1 MGNSRDPDTK
11 KTLSCCSKYEA
22 ISGAIIGVLAF
33 LIVVCLVILF
43 FLVMRNRRMKRKRE
57 DNEGI
62 TLDAKTDFGPRENE
76 NLKGNLNEITDNVDK
91 LYEDFRNIETLAKEE
106 ALKET
111 IAIAY
116 KEDNLAHNRYADIGQ
131 YI

>member
-1 MGNSRDPDTK
+1 
-11 KTLSCCSKYEA
+11 
-22 ISGAIIGVLAF
+22 
-33 LIVVCLVILF
+33 
-43 FLVMRNRRMKRKRE
+43 MKRKRE

-106 ALKET
+106 ALEET
-111 IAIAY
+111 TATAY
-116 KEDNLAHNRYADIGQ
+116 EEDNIAHNRYADIGQ
-131 YI
+131 YEEVYFHWNKLYVSVPYDGKIVTLQTLAGQKL

>member
-1 MGNSRDPDTK
+1 MK
-11 KTLSCCSKYEA
+11 
-22 ISGAIIGVLAF
+22 
-33 LIVVCLVILF
+33 
-43 FLVMRNRRMKRKRE
+43 RNREEIEEIALEAKIDVEPKK
-57 DNEGI
+57 NENLKG
-62 TLDAKTDFGPRENE
+62 